1 VKNDILILGD
11 GLLGSEIVKQTDWD
25 YVSRKKDN
33 VDLDEILSIV
43 ASNDKSIIVN
53 CIANTDTYSD
63 NKQSHMD
70 VNFKFVV
77 DLVQICNQFNKKY
90 IHVSTDYVYSNSKLM
105 ATEDDIPVHNPT
117 WYSYSKI
124 LADGYVE
131 NLSQNHMIL
140 RVTHK
145 PNPFPYEKA
154 WDNQFGNFDYVDN
167 QARRII
173 SLILRNVNGI
183 YNIGTDNARSVYLM
197 ALETK
202 KDVVGVNAPHEV
214 PKNLIMS
221 VSKIKE
227 LLNESN

>member
-1 VKNDILILGD
+1 MKNDILILGD
-11 GLLGSEIVKQTDWD
+11 GLLGSEIVKQTNWN

-33 VDLDEILSIV
+33 IDLDEILSIV
-43 ASNDKSIIVN
+43 ASNEKSIIIN

-63 NKQSHMD
+63 DKQSHMN
-70 VNFKFVV
+70 VNYKFVV
-77 DLVQICNQFNKKY
+77 DLVQICNQFDKKY
-90 IHVSTDYVYSNSKLM
+90 VHVSTDYVYSNSKIM
-105 ATEDDIPVHNPT
+105 ATEDDVPVHNPT

-131 NLSQNHMIL
+131 NFSQNHMIL

-145 PNPFPYEKA
+145 PKPFPYNQA
-154 WDNQFGNFDYVDN
+154 WDNQYGNFDYVDN
-167 QARRII
+167 QAERII
-173 SLILRNVNGI
+173 SLILKNVNGI
-183 YNIGTDNARSVYLM
+183 YNIGTDNAKSVYHM

-202 KDVVGVNAPHEV
+202 KDVKGVSAPYEV

>member
-1 VKNDILILGD
+1 MKNDILILGD

-33 VDLDEILSIV
+33 IDLDEILSIV
-43 ASNDKSIIVN
+43 ASNEKSIIIN

-63 NKQSHMD
+63 DKQSHIN
-70 VNFKFVV
+70 VNYKFVV
-77 DLVQICNQFNKKY
+77 DLVQICNQFDKKY
-90 IHVSTDYVYSNSKLM
+90 VHVSTDYVYSNSKIM
-105 ATEDDIPVHNPT
+105 ATEDDVPVHNPT

-131 NLSQNHMIL
+131 NFSQNHMIL

-145 PNPFPYEKA
+145 PKPFPYNQA
-154 WDNQFGNFDYVDN
+154 WDNQYGNFDYVDN
-167 QARRII
+167 QAERII
-173 SLILRNVNGI
+173 SLILKNVNGI
-183 YNIGTDNARSVYLM
+183 YNIGTDNAKSVYHM

-202 KDVVGVNAPHEV
+202 KDVKGVSAPYEV

>member
-1 VKNDILILGD
+1 
-11 GLLGSEIVKQTDWD
+11 
-25 YVSRKKDN
+25 
-33 VDLDEILSIV
+33 
-43 ASNDKSIIVN
+43 
-53 CIANTDTYSD
+53 
-63 NKQSHMD
+63 MD

-77 DLVQICNQFNKKY
+77 DLVQICNQFDKKY
-90 IHVSTDYVYSNSKLM
+90 IHISTDYVYSNSIVS
-105 ATEDDIPVHNPT
+105 ATEDDVPVHNPT

-131 NLSQNHMIL
+131 NFSQNHTTF

-145 PNPFPYEKA
+145 PRPFPYEKA

-183 YNIGTDNARSVYLM
+183 YNIGVDNPRSVFTM
-197 ALETK
+197 AVETN
-202 KDVVGVNAPHEV
+202 KDVNGVGAPHEV

>member
-11 GLLGSEIVKQTDWD
+11 GLLGSEIVKQTNWN

-33 VDLDEILSIV
+33 IDLDEILSIV
-43 ASNDKSIIVN
+43 ASNEKSIIIN

-63 NKQSHMD
+63 DKQSHMN
-70 VNFKFVV
+70 VNYKFVV
-77 DLVQICNQFNKKY
+77 DLVQICNQFDKKY
-90 IHVSTDYVYSNSKLM
+90 VHVSTDYVYSNSKIM
-105 ATEDDIPVHNPT
+105 ATEDDVPVHNPT

-131 NLSQNHMIL
+131 NFSQNHMIL

-145 PNPFPYEKA
+145 PKPFPYNQA
-154 WDNQFGNFDYVDN
+154 WDNQYGNFDYVDN
-167 QARRII
+167 QAERII
-173 SLILRNVNGI
+173 SLILKNVNGI
-183 YNIGTDNARSVYLM
+183 YNIGTDNAKSVYHM

-202 KDVVGVNAPHEV
+202 KDVKGVSAPYEV

>member
-1 VKNDILILGD
+1 MKNDILILGD

-53 CIANTDTYSD
+53 CIANTDTYSND
-63 NKQSHMD
+63 KQSHMD

-90 IHVSTDYVYSNSKLM
+90 VHISTDYVYSNSNSF
-105 ATEDDIPVHNPT
+105 ASENDVPVHNNS

-131 NLSQNHMIL
+131 NFSNNFLTC

-154 WDNQFGNFDYVDN
+154 WINQIGNFDYVDE
-167 QARRII
+167 QVKRII
-173 SLILRNVNGI
+173 FLIYSNCNDI
-183 YNIGTDNARSVYLM
+183 YNIGTDKSRTMWDM
-197 ALETK
+197 ANKTK
-202 KDVVGVNAPHEV
+202 KVKQDTAPKGAPTNTTMVTNKLQEV
-214 PKNLIMS
+214 I
-221 VSKIKE
+221 
-227 LLNESN
+227 NESD

>member
-1 VKNDILILGD
+1 MKNKILVLGD
-11 GLLGSEIVKQTDWD
+11 GLLGSEMVKQSGWD

-33 VDLDEILSIV
+33 IDLDEILSIV

-63 NKQSHMD
+63 DKQSHMD
-70 VNFKFVV
+70 VNYKFVV
-77 DLVQICNQFNKKY
+77 DLVQICNQFDKKY
-90 IHVSTDYVYSNSKLM
+90 IHISTDYVYSNSIVS
-105 ATEDDIPVHNPT
+105 ATEDDVPVHNPT

-131 NLSQNHMIL
+131 NFSQNHTTF

-145 PNPFPYEKA
+145 PRPFPYEKA

-183 YNIGTDNARSVYLM
+183 YNIGVDNPRSVFTM
-197 ALETK
+197 AVETN
-202 KDVVGVNAPHEV
+202 KDVNGVGAPHEV

>member
-53 CIANTDTYSD
+53 CIANTDTYSND
-63 NKQSHMD
+63 KQSHMD

-90 IHVSTDYVYSNSKLM
+90 VHISTDYVYSNSNSF
-105 ATEDDIPVHNPT
+105 ASENDVPVHNNS

-131 NLSQNHMIL
+131 NFSNNFLTC

-154 WDNQFGNFDYVDN
+154 WINQIGNFDYVDE
-167 QARRII
+167 QVKRII
-173 SLILRNVNGI
+173 FLIYSNCNDI
-183 YNIGTDNARSVYLM
+183 YNIGTDKSRTMWDM
-197 ALETK
+197 ANKTK
-202 KDVVGVNAPHEV
+202 KVKQDTAPKGAPTNTTMVTNKLQEV
-214 PKNLIMS
+214 I
-221 VSKIKE
+221 
-227 LLNESN
+227 NESD

>member
-1 VKNDILILGD
+1 MKNKILVLGD
-11 GLLGSEIVKQTDWD
+11 GLLGSEMVKQSGWD

-33 VDLDEILSIV
+33 INLDEILSIV

-63 NKQSHMD
+63 DKQSHMD
-70 VNFKFVV
+70 VNYKFVV

-90 IHVSTDYVYSNSKLM
+90 VHISTDYVYSNSNSF
-105 ATEDDIPVHNPT
+105 ASENDVPVHNNS

-131 NLSQNHMIL
+131 NFSNNFLTC

-154 WDNQFGNFDYVDN
+154 WVNQIGNFDYVDE
-167 QARRII
+167 QVKRII
-173 SLILRNVNGI
+173 FLIYSNCNDI
-183 YNIGTDNARSVYLM
+183 YNIGTDKSRTMWDM
-197 ALETK
+197 ANKTK
-202 KDVVGVNAPHEV
+202 KVKQDTAPKGVPTNTTMVTNKLQEV
-214 PKNLIMS
+214 I
-221 VSKIKE
+221 
-227 LLNESN
+227 NESD

>member
-1 VKNDILILGD
+1 MKNDILILGD
-11 GLLGSEIVKQTDWD
+11 GLLGSEIIKQTDWD

-53 CIANTDTYSD
+53 CIANTDTYSND
-63 NKQSHMD
+63 KQSHMD

-77 DLVQICNQFNKKY
+77 DLVQICNQFDKKY
-90 IHVSTDYVYSNSKLM
+90 IHISTDYVYSNSIVS
-105 ATEDDIPVHNPT
+105 ATEDDVPVHNPT

-131 NLSQNHMIL
+131 NFSQNHTTF

-145 PNPFPYEKA
+145 PRPFPYEKA
-154 WDNQFGNFDYVDN
+154 WDN

-183 YNIGTDNARSVYLM
+183 YNIGVDNPRSVFTM
-197 ALETK
+197 AVETN
-202 KDVVGVNAPHEV
+202 KDVNGVGAPHEV

>member
-1 VKNDILILGD
+1 MKNDILILGD

-53 CIANTDTYSD
+53 CIANTDTYSND
-63 NKQSHMD
+63 KQSHMD

-77 DLVQICNQFNKKY
+77 DLVQICNQFDKKY
-90 IHVSTDYVYSNSKLM
+90 IHISTDYVYSNSIVN
-105 ATEDDIPVHNPT
+105 ATEDDVPVHNPT

-131 NLSQNHMIL
+131 NFSQNYTTF

-145 PNPFPYEKA
+145 PKPFPYEKA

-183 YNIGTDNARSVYLM
+183 YNIGVDNPRSVFTM
-197 ALETK
+197 AVETN
-202 KDVVGVNAPHEV
+202 KDVNGVGAPHEV

>member
-1 VKNDILILGD
+1 MKSDILILGD

-63 NKQSHMD
+63 DKQSHMD

-90 IHVSTDYVYSNSKLM
+90 VHVSTDYVYSNSKLM

-167 QARRII
+167 QSRRII

-183 YNIGTDNARSVYLM
+183 YNIGVDNPRSVYTM
-197 ALETK
+197 AVETK
-202 KDVVGVNAPHEV
+202 KDVDGVSAPHEV

>member
-1 VKNDILILGD
+1 MKNDILILGD

-90 IHVSTDYVYSNSKLM
+90 VHVSTDYVFDGKSSIPYTPEMNTNPLNIYAYSKLVSEKYP
-105 ATEDDIPVHNPT
+105 A
-117 WYSYSKI
+117 
-124 LADGYVE
+124 AFE
-131 NLSQNHMIL
+131 NSAL
-140 RVTHK
+140 
-145 PNPFPYEKA
+145 
-154 WDNQFGNFDYVDN
+154 
-167 QARRII
+167 
-173 SLILRNVNGI
+173 NVK
-183 YNIGTDNARSVYLM
+183 VP
-197 ALETK
+197 
-202 KDVVGVNAPHEV
+202 GV
-214 PKNLIMS
+214 
-221 VSKIKE
+221 
-227 LLNESN
+227 